1 MNCLHVI
8 GDSFAGPCEY
18 INGINIDTDYWVS
31 ILSQSMNNIK
41 TNVNYAPSRD
51 FQTVLDEWVKLLPY
65 INKTDYLVIIFPA
78 MVRSRLPLDSI
89 NWLEYTYINDDGIDY
104 NRTTRFIGT
113 KSFNPNAHTLEF
125 WGKDYTYEHYLNK
138 LEYQEVINASEA
150 SKYSYLDIIDSL
162 IKMTKCKL
170 YMCTWDKFEYSELY
184 KFEIEDRI
192 KLEYNLKYW
201 ETFNDVYI
209 KTNGQSG
216 KKEDDHW
223 SFQMNRS
230 IGNYIYNKF
239 NT

>member
-1 MNCLHVI
+1 MSCLHVI

-51 FQTVLDEWVKLLPY
+51 FQSVLDEWVKLLPY

-89 NWLEYTYINDDGIDY
+89 DWLKYTYINDDGINY
-104 NRTTRFIGT
+104 NRIERFIG
-113 KSFNPNAHTLEF
+113 TLEF

-162 IKMTKCKL
+162 IKMTKCKV

-184 KFEIEDRI
+184 KFQIEDRT

-216 KKEDDHW
+216 KKKDDHW
-223 SFQMNRS
+223 SFEMNRS